1 MKCIK
6 RNLVIQCVY
15 NTKQAKLAE
24 NVYNKEQSLYK
35 FVSR

>member
-24 NVYNKEQSLYK
+24 NLYNKAQCLYK
-35 FVSR
+35 FVSK